1 MKKQLTKVKEN
12 KLALAKKEFK
22 QFRKTRQAKQVQQ
35 SAPPAPIASPS
46 PPTAAHKI
54 LLCSTQNGSLARVDF
69 KLSPSIATGIKATAI
84 KPGTASPSTIQTPDL
99 DRVLLKRKVE
109 LASTYNGCPHCGK
122 PTICY
127 CNYCGTMSCA
137 SGLGE
142 HHRCPGCQREF
153 PTKPLT
159 DAIKLTG
166 NRERPPQ
173 PTMTNRPTKP
183 LPRSTRKALPI
194 TTTKALPK
202 QPKGLLP
209 KK

>member
-12 KLALAKKEFK
+12 KLALAKAEFK
-22 QFRKTRQAKQVQQ
+22 QFRKTQEKKQVQL
-35 SAPPAPIASPS
+35 SAPPAPVASP
-46 PPTAAHKI
+46 PAPAAAHKI
-54 LLCSTQNGSLARVDF
+54 LLCSTQDGSLARVDF

-84 KPGTASPSTIQTPDL
+84 KTSAGPPGTIQTPDL

-122 PTICY
+122 MTICY
-127 CNYCGTMSCA
+127 CKYCGTMSCA

-142 HHRCPGCQREF
+142 HHKCPGCQREF
-153 PTKPLT
+153 PTVPLT

-166 NRERPPQ
+166 NQARPPQ
-173 PTMTNRPTKP
+173 PTMTNRQTKP

-194 TTTKALPK
+194 ATTKTLPQ

-209 KK
+209 RK